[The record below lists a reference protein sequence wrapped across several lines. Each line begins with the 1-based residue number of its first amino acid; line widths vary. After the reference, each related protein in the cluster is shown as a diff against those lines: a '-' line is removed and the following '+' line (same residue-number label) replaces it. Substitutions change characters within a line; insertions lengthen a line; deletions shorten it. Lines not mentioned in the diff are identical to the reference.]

1 MRTSALLMTG
11 ALLVPFA
18 AQALPVLSPA
28 PAAASESTPG
38 RDSAAQLAEARAR
51 LAAAIAARDSILTEM
66 KESGASTADIQSA
79 AQAYARANAQAE
91 AAQQAYDAA
100 VAKASGFDSAKK
112 GYDDAATAIPQLEKN
127 AQSTK
132 ATRDAAQAAYD
143 QAIAPNPDAVK
154 EAQAKVDAARTRL
167 EESKAI
173 AKKQLD
179 RGALGFYDSRDAQK
193 ALEVFRT
200 DKDYQGKPLSSY
212 THPGAAD
219 DATSIESMKKSLDL
233 INKINELRAK
243 HQLEPLKVTDYLMAV
258 AQLQVNAQ
266 SRTNKMAHINAFNI
280 AENLASARYAGDELS
295 LKLWYDDE
303 KVLHDQGI
311 TDFAKVG
318 HYLNIVNRDYAVTG
332 IAYAPNIQAN
342 TFDYTPVYGDKSQP
356 QTVTEYTVAL
366 QDYVT
371 TLTDEIANGSRAARA
386 SLADATAE
394 LETATRGTADS
405 LEAQIAQTQLDK
417 ATREYE
423 AAKAALD
430 TARAKVH
437 TATQAYET
445 AKAAKA
451 NVQKLAEQLA
461 AATAERDR
469 SAARAAQL
477 GEFGQRLAA
486 AEADVA
492 RAQADVDRL
501 SPAPA
506 PKPTPGGPGT
516 DMPATG
522 NVFYVSN
529 DWTSRQASNVFS
541 YGRAGDEVLVGDWDG
556 DGVDTFAVRRGNKIY
571 VKNSVDGGA
580 ADVEFSYGRAG
591 DEILVG
597 DFDGDGKDTFA
608 VRRGNTFYV
617 LNSLHG
623 GEADKVVHYG
633 RAGDTVLTGDFDGDG
648 KDTFA
653 VRRGNLYYVKNVI
666 GGGTADTVFSYGRAG
681 DATIL
686 GDFDGDGVDTLAVR
700 RGNTVYVKNSL
711 TAGEAD
717 QVLTYG
723 RASDQLFVGDWDGN
737 GTDTPAVRR

>member
-11 ALLVPFA
+11 ALLVPLT
-18 AQALPVLSPA
+18 AQALPVISPV
-28 PAAASESTPG
+28 PAAASESAPG
-38 RDSAAQLAEARAR
+38 ANSAAQLAEARAR
-51 LAAAIAARDSILTEM
+51 LAAAIEARDAILAEI
-66 KESGASTADIQSA
+66 KASGTSLADIQGA

-91 AAQQAYDAA
+91 AAQRAYDAA
-100 VAKASGFDSAKK
+100 VQQASGFDSAKK
-112 GYDDAATAIPQLEKN
+112 GYDDAAAALPQLEKN

-143 QAIAPNPDAVK
+143 QAIAPNPEAAK
-154 EAQAKVDAARTRL
+154 EAQQKVDAARARI
-167 EESKAI
+167 EESKAA

-179 RGALGFYDSRDAQK
+179 RGALGFYEARNSQK

-200 DKDYQGKPLSSY
+200 DKEYQGQPLTSY

-219 DATSIESMKKSLDL
+219 DATGLESMKKSLDL
-233 INKINELRAK
+233 INKINDLRAK
-243 HQLEPLKVTDYLMAV
+243 HQLKPLKVTDYLMAV

-266 SRTNKMAHINAFNI
+266 SRTNKMAHINAFTV

-303 KVLHDQGI
+303 KALHDQGV

-318 HYLNIVNRDYAVTG
+318 HYLNIVNRDYTVTG
-332 IAYAPNIQAN
+332 MSYAPNIQAN
-342 TFDYTPVYGDKSQP
+342 TFDIAPAYGDRSQP
-356 QTVTEYTVAL
+356 QTVAEYTAEL
-366 QDYVT
+366 QRYMDG
-371 TLTDEIANGSRAARA
+371 LKDEMARGSSVARA
-386 SLADATAE
+386 DLADATADLE
-394 LETATRGTADS
+394 AATRGTTESFEAQVAATKLETATR
-405 LEAQIAQTQLDK
+405 
-417 ATREYE
+417 EYE
-423 AAKAALD
+423 EAKAALESAQ
-430 TARAKVH
+430 TKLAA
-437 TATQAYET
+437 ATQAYET

-461 AATAERDR
+461 TATAERDR

-477 GEFGQRLAA
+477 GEFGEKLAA

-501 SPAPA
+501 SPAQPTPA
-506 PKPTPGGPGT
+506 PGGPGT
-516 DMPATG
+516 DLPATG

-529 DWTSRQASNVFS
+529 DWTSRQATSVFS

-580 ADVEFSYGRAG
+580 ADVEFSYGRTG

-623 GEADKVVHYG
+623 GEADGVVHYG

-653 VRRGNLYYVKNVI
+653 VRRGNVYYVKNVI
-666 GGGTADTVFSYGRAG
+666 AGGAADTVFSYGRAS

-686 GDFDGDGVDTLAVR
+686 GDFNGDGVDTLAVR

-711 TAGEAD
+711 AAGEAD